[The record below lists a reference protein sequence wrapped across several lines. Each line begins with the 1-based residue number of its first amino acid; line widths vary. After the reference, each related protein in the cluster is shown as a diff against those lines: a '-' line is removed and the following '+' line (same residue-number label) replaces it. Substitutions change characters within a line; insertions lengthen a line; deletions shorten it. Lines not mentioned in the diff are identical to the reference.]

1 MRKLLAA
8 TAALSCALLLAS
20 CASPTDP
27 ASDDTATT
35 PATETTTEAA
45 PEVTPTVVAVT
56 TTCNTFYS
64 GEYSAERLVTE
75 TTPLLA
81 TPDDETAAA
90 AIYTT
95 RERLA
100 AVQNFADPELQQN
113 LNGIKAPFEA
123 AVQGETINTSTL
135 QDSLD
140 AFRAQCVEAG
150 YAFAS

>member
-27 ASDDTATT
+27 ASDDAATT
-35 PATETTTEAA
+35 PATETA

-56 TTCNTFYS
+56 TTCSTFYG

-81 TPDDETAAA
+81 TPDDEDAAA

-95 RERLA
+95 RERIA
-100 AVQNFADPELQQN
+100 AVQNFADPELQEN

-123 AVQGETINTSTL
+123 AVQGETVSTSKL
-135 QDSLD
+135 QESLD

>member
-1 MRKLLAA
+1 MRKYLAA

-27 ASDDTATT
+27 ASDDAT
-35 PATETTTEAA
+35 PATETTTTEAA
-45 PEVTPTVVAVT
+45 PEVTPAVVAVT

-64 GEYSAERLVTE
+64 GEYSAEKLVAD

-81 TPDDETAAA
+81 TPEAEESAA

-95 RERLA
+95 RERLV
-100 AVQNFADPELQQN
+100 AVQTFADVDLVEN
-113 LNGIKAPFEA
+113 LNAIKAPFEA
-123 AVQGETINTSTL
+123 AVRGAEIDTAGL
-135 QDSLD
+135 QPALD
-140 AFRAQCVEAG
+140 AFRQQCTDAG

>member
-1 MRKLLAA
+1 MRKFLAA

-27 ASDDTATT
+27 ASDDAATPET
-35 PATETTTEAA
+35 TTTTEAA

-75 TTPLLA
+75 TTPLLE
-81 TPDDETAAA
+81 TPEDEAAAA

-95 RERLA
+95 RERLV
-100 AVQNFADPELQQN
+100 AVQNFADPELQEN
-113 LNGIKAPFEA
+113 LNEIKAPFEA
-123 AVQGETINTSTL
+123 AVQGETIDTSKL
-135 QDSLD
+135 QESLD
-140 AFRAQCVEAG
+140 AFRAQCTEAG